1 MNTDVEKYF
10 VDGCGRCPFY
20 ETPQCKVRQW
30 SRELAELRRIVLNT
44 GLTEESKWGVPCYTY
59 HQKNVVTVSAF
70 KAYSCISF
78 FKGSLLEDKEGLLV
92 KPGENSQ
99 AGRLLKFSNVQDMLA
114 KERTIRSYVFEAIEL
129 EKASIEVKFTKN
141 PEPIPDEFEAAMRN
155 SQELKEAFEALTP
168 GRQRGYILHFSQ
180 PKQSKT
186 RVSRIEKCVQK
197 ILDGK
202 GFQDR

>member
-129 EKASIEVKFTKN
+129 EKAGIEVKFTKN

-202 GFQDR
+202 GFHDR

>member
-30 SRELAELRRIVLNT
+30 SRELAELRRIVLNS

-99 AGRLLKFSNVQDMLA
+99 AGRLLKFTNVQDMLA

-129 EKASIEVKFTKN
+129 EKAGIEVKFTKN

-202 GFQDR
+202 GFHDR